1 MKFARLV
8 EETTVDAAADAVRQ
22 AETIGFDRVWLVE
35 GNGADPRMVVGAVNA
50 FGLKIVLQLDAAEDA
65 SVPPGLP
72 VELAVA
78 GSAGWSDSLRAL
90 LEAAPY
96 EPDPAGWVVAADV
109 GTVATA
115 GRSGVGVAFDPFEQ
129 AEEAEEWTSEYEAEL
144 SSNSAS
150 ALGGTV
156 NAATAVFLPTG
167 DDADA
172 LIGLVER
179 YREAGVDEVIL
190 HGENAGDQEFVS
202 KVIAE
207 FDDEDVRAA
216 ADAKRERIAGAIEKL
231 SARAAAAP
239 AEEPDAAAPRK
250 RKTGSMGKRIARFQT
265 DAVQKMSD
273 RQLER
278 LVGNR
283 IGVRFLFKAMAS
295 MYRPS
300 KAGDFAGPIE
310 FTLETPHGP
319 EVWTIDCS
327 PAGAK
332 SRRGASP
339 DAKLH
344 VEAGLA
350 DFLRI
355 GVGEIAAP
363 SAVLSGK
370 LNIRGDF
377 GLALKMGE
385 MFGGPSVA

>member
-8 EETTVDAAADAVRQ
+8 EEAKVDAAADALRESE
-22 AETIGFDRVWLVE
+22 AIGFDRVWLVE
-35 GNGADPRMVVGAVNA
+35 GSGADPRMVVGAVNA
-50 FGLKIVLQLDAAEDA
+50 FGLKIVLQLDAAEDG

-90 LEAAPY
+90 LEGAPY

-109 GTVATA
+109 GTVAA
-115 GRSGVGVAFDPFEQ
+115 AARSGVGAAFDPFER
-129 AEEAEEWTSEYEAEL
+129 AEDAEEWTAEYEAEL
-144 SSNSAS
+144 SAASAS

-156 NAATAVFLPTG
+156 NAATAVFLPAG
-167 DDADA
+167 EDADE
-172 LIGLVER
+172 LVGLVER

-190 HGENAGDQEFVS
+190 HGASAGDRDFMAT
-202 KVIAE
+202 VIAQ
-207 FDDEDVRAA
+207 FDDDDVRAA
-216 ADAKRERIAGAIEKL
+216 ADAKRERIAGAVE
-231 SARAAAAP
+231 SMAARASAP
-239 AEEPDAAAPRK
+239 AAGEADAATTPK
-250 RKTGSMGKRIARFQT
+250 RKTRAMGKRIARFQT
-265 DAVQKMSD
+265 DAVKKMSD

-283 IGVRFLFKAMAS
+283 LGVRLLFKAMAG

-327 PAGAK
+327 PSGAK
-332 SRRGASP
+332 SRRAPSP

-350 DFLRI
+350 DFLRV

-370 LNIRGDF
+370 LNVRGDF

-385 MFGGPSVA
+385 MFGGSSAG